1 MLIIEDAAHYGYFF
15 GFLSVSILDPE
26 NLSERE
32 AEVFRG
38 NYGIIGHFE
47 TQFVFEE

>member
-1 MLIIEDAAHYGYFF
+1 MLIIEDAAHYGYFL

-26 NLSERE
+26 NLSEGE

-38 NYGIIGHFE
+38 NHGIVGHFE